1 MYAKILSDASFPQS
15 LLVLDRELAERTRQ
29 RGCPW
34 CGGVLHSAC
43 YRRKPRGGPWALTE
57 ELSVRHSFCCSRE
70 GCRRR
75 VLPPSVRF
83 LGRRVYL
90 GAIVVLG
97 AVLQQGP
104 SPWRLTQLAQLL
116 RVDRRTLTRWRRWWL
131 EQVRTRPVQLSLRA
145 FVPPVD
151 LGSVPRSLLERFA
164 GGAAEALHSM
174 LAWLHGSGFLTVRNA
189 PAEVAR

>member
-1 MYAKILSDASFPQS
+1 
-15 LLVLDRELAERTRQ
+15 
-29 RGCPW
+29 
-34 CGGVLHSAC
+34 
-43 YRRKPRGGPWALTE
+43 
-57 ELSVRHSFCCSRE
+57 
-70 GCRRR
+70 
-75 VLPPSVRF
+75 
-83 LGRRVYL
+83 VYL

-104 SPWRLTQLAQLL
+104 SPWRLTQLASHL
-116 RVDRRTLTRWRRWWL
+116 RVDRRTLARWRRWWL
-131 EQVRTRPVQLSLRA
+131 ERVRTRPVQLSLRA

-174 LAWLHGSGFLTVRNA
+174 LGWLHGSGFLTVRNA